1 MKNKSSKYVMED
13 QLQILEKIQSVE
25 APSELYGKILSKIE
39 NQKKDFVSPKWIFAA
54 AAVIA
59 ILISLNVKVIQNTKD
74 NSKSDFDTLFMM
86 KSQNTFSYD

>member
-39 NQKKDFVSPKWIFAA
+39 NQKKDIVSPKWIFAA
-54 AAVIA
+54 AAVII
-59 ILISLNVKVIQNTKD
+59 ILISFNVKVIQNTKG
-74 NSKSDFDTLFMM
+74 SSRSDFDTLFMM

>member
-13 QLQILEKIQSVE
+13 QLQILEKIQSVD

-39 NQKKDFVSPKWIFAA
+39 NQKKDVVSPKWIFAV
-54 AAVIA
+54 AAVIV

-74 NSKSDFDTLFMM
+74 SSRSDFDTLFMM
-86 KSQNTFSYD
+86 KSQNIFSYD

>member
-39 NQKKDFVSPKWIFAA
+39 NQKKDIVSPKWIFAA
-54 AAVIA
+54 AAVIV

>member
-54 AAVIA
+54 AAVIF

>member
-39 NQKKDFVSPKWIFAA
+39 NQKKDIVSPKWIFAA

>member
-25 APSELYGKILSKIE
+25 APSELYGKIVSKIE
-39 NQKKDFVSPKWIFAA
+39 NQKKDIVSPKWIFAA
-54 AAVIA
+54 AAVIV

-74 NSKSDFDTLFMM
+74 SSRSDFDTLFMM

>member
-39 NQKKDFVSPKWIFAA
+39 DQKKDVVSPKWIFAA
-54 AAVIA
+54 AAVIV

>member
-39 NQKKDFVSPKWIFAA
+39 NQKKDIVSPKWIFAA
-54 AAVIA
+54 AAVIV

-74 NSKSDFDTLFMM
+74 SSSSDFDTLFMM